1 MEGGETLLTTV
12 PEELKRLVRLIVRGF
27 YTMEHAVVIDMLV
40 RHPCVKEDDLS
51 ELLKLDKKHLRAI
64 LNMLKTDRFLKSKM
78 RVETDDEGRTT
89 KHTFYYINYSVFV
102 NVVKYKLDHM
112 RRKIETD
119 ERDNTSRS
127 SFICTRCKKTYT
139 DYEVK
144 QLMNF
149 ETGELH
155 CIFCNTKVEEDE
167 SSVPRQDA
175 RTLLAKFN
183 EQIQPVVEL
192 LKVLEDV
199 RLAPEVLEPEPTDIK
214 KFLSRSK
221 ESSNTRVRDGDKTG
235 WSGDASRK
243 VDFGYSKNRVTITMD
258 DDKASKVEK
267 KDQPLWMTKSTVD
280 GATVINTGTVE
291 MKSAEADK
299 RGRSANG
306 TNDDILQALLV
317 HEPQAGPSS
326 SAFSRQTSL
335 PTTSSRQDS
344 SGEDSDAN
352 AATKNGDGD
361 VEEMDSDDDD
371 DGEPMVSIGS
381 NRVPYNSVTSEMVAT
396 MTPLEKEEYIRI
408 GQQLYEN
415 MYD

>member
-1 MEGGETLLTTV
+1 MEAGEAPLRAV

-27 YTMEHAVVIDMLV
+27 YSMEHSVVIDMLV

-51 ELLKLDKKHLRAI
+51 ELLKLEKKHLRAI

-78 RVETDDEGRTT
+78 RMETDADGRTT

-127 SFICTRCKKTYT
+127 SFVCPGCRKTYT

-144 QLMNF
+144 QLIDFN
-149 ETGELH
+149 TGELV
-155 CIFCNTKVEEDE
+155 CTFCQATVEEDM

-183 EQIQPVVEL
+183 EQIQPLVEL
-192 LKVLEDV
+192 LKVTEDV

-214 KFLSRSK
+214 KYLSQSK
-221 ESSNTRVRDGDKTG
+221 DSSNSRVREGDRTA
-235 WSGDASRK
+235 WSGDASRN
-243 VDFGYSKNRVTITMD
+243 VGFGFSENRVTITMD
-258 DDKASKVEK
+258 DENSGKVEK
-267 KDQPLWMTKSTVD
+267 KDQPVWMTKSTVD
-280 GATVINTGTVE
+280 GAATNSIASIEV
-291 MKSAEADK
+291 KPAEPDK
-299 RGRSANG
+299 KGRGANG

-326 SAFSRQTSL
+326 TSRHPALPSIHSSL
-335 PTTSSRQDS
+335 RPS
-344 SGEDSDAN
+344 SGEDSDAETG
-352 AATKNGDGD
+352 ARNGEEEA
-361 VEEMDSDDDD
+361 EEMDSDDEDE
-371 DGEPMVSIGS
+371 DGPMVSIGA
-381 NRVPYNSVTSEMVAT
+381 NRVPYNSITSEMVAT